1 MTRSKSAAA
10 LHGARMMGLV
20 AAMLAAPM
28 GIARAE
34 PHYSSRAD
42 QIYDA
47 RANPNQQLAPSRWDR
62 ARFHRSGT
70 RGRQGLGASPL
81 HPEGPG
87 NVTR

>member
-1 MTRSKSAAA
+1 MTLSKKAAA
-10 LHGARMMGLV
+10 PCRTRIMGLA
-20 AAMLAAPM
+20 AAMLAATM
-28 GIARAE
+28 GIAGAQELSPPRAG
-34 PHYSSRAD
+34 HDRNAGTNL
-42 QIYDA
+42 
-47 RANPNQQLAPSRWDR
+47 NPRKAPSRWDR